1 MVIYEDLLNLK
12 EYKSALG
19 QNELKALYI
28 NSPVS
33 EKLAKAIIDKI
44 IEYIKLRVINNKE
57 KEYEKFNMEL
67 SYLINYQ
74 ELLLDKVSLLIND
87 KVIDEEDL
95 INLIKDFIYRGTSK
109 WEVILGLMLC
119 GDYLED
125 YEIDHIVNVFSKS
138 GEYIFY
144 LKDYIK
150 NIENSEEF
158 LFNLCKKTDGII
170 RVFSIINMDFS
181 KDEEIKY
188 LINEGYKNKEYTNLL
203 VNYIVENNI
212 IWKYLKKDDL
222 NFRDIKNIS
231 YIVVEYI
238 KDKDIES
245 LSCIIDL
252 IKLYLPYAIIE
263 GTDIYSIYAVYLLDT
278 VISHKRL
285 EFIKD
290 IEFLLNIINDK
301 LKRCEYLFREAIKKV
316 QGKVNDVIEL
326 GEYYKYKFSF
336 EELKPYLKTKKD
348 GYFIYYYFKKSK
360 SILEIEDCRRY
371 FIENPEFK
379 EILEYFNDL
388 GRSYKLSKNEDFIR
402 KFDLELKR
410 KNSIGS

>member
-212 IWKYLKKDDL
+212 IYVLCYFL
-222 NFRDIKNIS
+222 NCKN
-231 YIVVEYI
+231 
-238 KDKDIES
+238 
-245 LSCIIDL
+245 C
-252 IKLYLPYAIIE
+252 
-263 GTDIYSIYAVYLLDT
+263 
-278 VISHKRL
+278 
-285 EFIKD
+285 
-290 IEFLLNIINDK
+290 N
-301 LKRCEYLFREAIKKV
+301 
-316 QGKVNDVIEL
+316 
-326 GEYYKYKFSF
+326 
-336 EELKPYLKTKKD
+336 
-348 GYFIYYYFKKSK
+348 FKKAQ
-360 SILEIEDCRRY
+360 
-371 FIENPEFK
+371 
-379 EILEYFNDL
+379 
-388 GRSYKLSKNEDFIR
+388 SYP
-402 KFDLELKR
+402 
-410 KNSIGS
+410 

>member
-12 EYKSALG
+12 EYKSVLG
-19 QNELKALYI
+19 QNELKS
-28 NSPVS
+28 SPVS
-33 EKLAKAIIDKI
+33 EKLAKALIDKI
-44 IEYIKLRVINNKE
+44 IEYIKLRVIKNKE
-57 KEYEKFNMEL
+57 KEYEEFNMEL

-74 ELLLDKVSLLIND
+74 ELLLDKVSLLIDN
-87 KVIDEEDL
+87 KVINKEDF

-119 GDYLED
+119 KDYLKD

-144 LKDYIK
+144 LKDCIK
-150 NIENSEEF
+150 DMENSEEF
-158 LFNLCKKTDGII
+158 LFNLCKKTDGTI
-170 RVFSIINMDFS
+170 RVFAIINMNFS
-181 KDEEIKY
+181 KDEEVKY
-188 LINEGYKNKEYTNLL
+188 LINEGYKNKQYTNLL

-212 IWKYLKKDDL
+212 MWKYLKKDDL

-238 KDKDIES
+238 KDKDLES
-245 LSCIIDL
+245 LPCIIDL

-263 GTDIYSIYAVYLLDT
+263 GTDIYSIYAVFLLDT

-290 IEFLLNIINDK
+290 REFLLNIINDK

-316 QGKVNDVIEL
+316 QGKVKYVIEL

-336 EELKPYLKTKKD
+336 KELKPYLKTKKD
-348 GYFIYYYFKKSK
+348 GYFIYYYFKKFK
-360 SILEIEDCRRY
+360 FILEIEDCRRY
-371 FIENPEFK
+371 FAENPEFK

-388 GRSYKLSKNEDFIR
+388 GGSYKLSKNEDFIR
-402 KFDLELKR
+402 KFDLELKKR
-410 KNSIGS
+410 NPISL

>member
-12 EYKSALG
+12 EYKSVLG
-19 QNELKALYI
+19 QNELKS
-28 NSPVS
+28 SPVS
-33 EKLAKAIIDKI
+33 EKLAKALIDKI
-44 IEYIKLRVINNKE
+44 IEYIKLRVIKNKE
-57 KEYEKFNMEL
+57 KEYEEFNMEL

-74 ELLLDKVSLLIND
+74 ELLLDKVSLLIDN
-87 KVIDEEDL
+87 KVINKEDF

-119 GDYLED
+119 KD
-125 YEIDHIVNVFSKS
+125 
-138 GEYIFY
+138 Y
-144 LKDYIK
+144 LKDCIK
-150 NIENSEEF
+150 DMENSEEF
-158 LFNLCKKTDGII
+158 LFNLCKKTDGTI
-170 RVFSIINMDFS
+170 RVFAIINMNFS
-181 KDEEIKY
+181 KDEEVKY
-188 LINEGYKNKEYTNLL
+188 LINEGYKNKQYTNLL

-212 IWKYLKKDDL
+212 MWKYLKKDDL

-238 KDKDIES
+238 KDKDLES
-245 LSCIIDL
+245 LPCIIDL

-263 GTDIYSIYAVYLLDT
+263 GTDIYSIYAVFLLDT

-290 IEFLLNIINDK
+290 REFLLNIINDK

-316 QGKVNDVIEL
+316 QGKVKYVIEL

-336 EELKPYLKTKKD
+336 KELKPYLKTKKD
-348 GYFIYYYFKKSK
+348 GYIIYYYFKKFK
-360 SILEIEDCRRY
+360 FILEIEDCRRY
-371 FIENPEFK
+371 FAENPEFK

-388 GRSYKLSKNEDFIR
+388 GGSYKLSKNEDFIR
-402 KFDLELKR
+402 KFDLELKKR
-410 KNSIGS
+410 NPISL